1 MSQLASLQTPEAALA
16 DPNANEIL
24 RAWIADGGLVC
35 NLRPTSF
42 PDASA
47 WGIVLAD
54 VARHV
59 ADALQGARGIP
70 SEETIRQIWHLFN
83 AELGF
88 PTDTPRGKFV

>member
-1 MSQLASLQTPEAALA
+1 MSQSASLQTPDAALA

-24 RAWIADGGLVC
+24 RAWVANGGLVC

-42 PDASA
+42 PEASA

-59 ADALQGARGIP
+59 ANAIQGARGIP
-70 SEETIRQIWHLFN
+70 PEETIRQIRYLFN
-83 AELGF
+83 AELGS
-88 PTDTPRGKFV
+88 PSDTPRGEFV